1 MAQRKR
7 KRLDDSKHG
16 GIITK
21 CYNKAV
27 LGRTYCIYLSTWI
40 KRIQSYYASAVSGVA
55 REVSKRFSLTRKF
68 LHASEQNHFLFF
80 SVFPTTAT
88 PLLAF
93 AREVISLHQQQR
105 VLVHPILVHCYA
117 GVGLS
122 GMLCLLIA
130 AILDLTANPTSIP
143 DLTALAVKLSVARK
157 NILRDREHLKFAYLA
172 FLSYLNEL
180 RGLGNTLHV
189 FLVL

>member
-1 MAQRKR
+1 M
-7 KRLDDSKHG
+7 L
-16 GIITK
+16 
-21 CYNKAV
+21 
-27 LGRTYCIYLSTWI
+27 
-40 KRIQSYYASAVSGVA
+40 
-55 REVSKRFSLTRKF
+55 
-68 LHASEQNHFLFF
+68 F
-80 SVFPTTAT
+80 SVFPTTAA

-93 AREVISLHQQQR
+93 AREVIILHQQQR

-130 AILDLTANPTSIP
+130 AILDLTANPTLIP

-157 NILRDREHLKFAYLA
+157 NILRDREHLKFAYQA

-180 RGLGNTLHV
+180 RGLGKTSKILFV
-189 FLVL
+189 FLMLLEFVVLEGNNKEQKEVKVKTETEEKQDPLSCLDPLWASKKGG